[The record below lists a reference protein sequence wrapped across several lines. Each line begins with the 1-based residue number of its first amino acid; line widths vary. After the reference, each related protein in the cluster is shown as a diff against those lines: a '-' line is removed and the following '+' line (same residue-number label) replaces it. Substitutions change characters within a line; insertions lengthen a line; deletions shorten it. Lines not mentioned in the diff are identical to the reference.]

1 MWLILALTG
10 SGVAAGVLSALQF
23 LPMLLFSAWG
33 GVLADRIPKRR
44 LITATQLAMA
54 VPALTLFAVTVTGV
68 VAPWM
73 VFALVF
79 LRGTANSIE
88 NPARQS
94 FVIEMVGPD
103 RVVNAVSLN
112 SVLIHAA
119 RVIGPAIAG
128 TMILLWG
135 VEPCFL
141 LNAATFAAM
150 VFALRGMNPGQLGPP
165 PAAPRRRGAVRD
177 GLRYVAR
184 TPALAIPLA
193 MMALVGTLGFNFH
206 TLLPLLA
213 RFAFEG
219 GAGAYTA
226 LAVAMGAGSVMGALA
241 TASRTHV
248 GPGLVTGAALAFGLV
263 ALAAAAAPTLHAEIA
278 LLVPLGAAS
287 VAFAAGVNSMLQ
299 LAAAPEMRGRV
310 MGLYTIVFLGSTPIG
325 GPLVGWLSETAGP
338 RSGLVL
344 AGMAALVAAAGAGAA
359 WTRGSGPLAWVL
371 NRFRHHGRRGSDGV
385 QTDGPHGRARDRARG
400 DGDCERVR
408 REGGAERDG
417 AAAERRHRLHGVR
430 HHRHVGGAPDAE
442 GAEAVHGDGHD
453 RVAR

>member
-10 SGVAAGVLSALQF
+10 SGVAVGIVSALQF
-23 LPMLLFSAWG
+23 LPMLLFAAWG

-44 LITATQLAMA
+44 LITITQVAMA

-79 LRGTANSIE
+79 MRGTANAIE

-112 SVLIHAA
+112 SVLIHGA

-128 TMILLWG
+128 VLILLWG

-141 LNAATFAAM
+141 VNAASFGAM
-150 VFALRGMNPGQLGPP
+150 VFALRTMNPAQLGPAP
-165 PAAPRRRGAVRD
+165 PAPRRRGAVRAC
-177 GLRYVAR
+177 LRHVAR

-193 MMALVGTLGFNFH
+193 MMAVVGTLGFNFH

-213 RFAFEG
+213 RFAFDG
-219 GAGAYTA
+219 GAAAYTA
-226 LAVAMGAGSVMGALA
+226 LAVAMAAGSVVGALV

-248 GPGLVTGAALAFGLV
+248 GPRLRHRRGARLRGAGAGRGRRADALPV
-263 ALAAAAAPTLHAEIA
+263 AIA
-278 LLVPLGAAS
+278 LLVPLGGVS
-287 VAFAAGVNSMLQ
+287 VMFAAGVNSMLQ

-310 MGLYTIVFLGSTPIG
+310 MALYAIVFLGSTPLG
-325 GPLVGWLSETAGP
+325 GPLVGWLSEVAGP

-344 AGMAALVAAAGAGAA
+344 AGVAALAAAAGAGVAFG
-359 WTRGSGPLAWVL
+359 RI
-371 NRFRHHGRRGSDGV
+371 RHHGRREKDDS
-385 QTDGPHGRARDRARG
+385 QAESAPLRARDRARG
-400 DGDCERVR
+400 GGDRARVR
-408 REGGAERDG
+408 REGGAGVDRP
-417 AAAERRHRLHGVR
+417 AAAERRHRGDRVR
-430 HHRHVGGAPDAE
+430 RHRHVGGPADAE
-442 GAEAVHGDGHD
+442 GAQALQGQRHD
-453 RVAR
+453 RVA

>member
-10 SGVAAGVLSALQF
+10 SGVAVGVVSALQF
-23 LPMLLFSAWG
+23 LPMLLFAAWG
-33 GVLADRIPKRR
+33 GALADRIPKRR
-44 LITATQLAMA
+44 LITTTQLAMA

-94 FVIEMVGPD
+94 FVVELVGPD

-141 LNAATFAAM
+141 INVATFGAM
-150 VFALRGMNPGQLGPP
+150 VIALHTMNPAQLGSSPP
-165 PAAPRRRGAVRD
+165 APRRRGAVRD
-177 GLRYVAR
+177 CLRHAAR

-193 MMALVGTLGFNFH
+193 MMALVGTLAFNFH

-213 RFAFEG
+213 RFAFDG

-226 LAVAMGAGSVMGALA
+226 LAVAMGAGSIAGALA

-248 GPGLVTGAALAFGLV
+248 GPRFVTIAALGFGAIALV
-263 ALAAAAAPTLHAEIA
+263 AAAAPTLPVAVA

-287 VAFAAGVNSMLQ
+287 VAFAAGINSMLQ
-299 LAAAPEMRGRV
+299 LAAAPDMRGRV
-310 MGLYTIVFLGSTPIG
+310 MGLYAIVFLGSTPIG

-338 RSGLVL
+338 RAGLVL
-344 AGMAALVAAAGAGAA
+344 AGVAALAAAGGAGVAF
-359 WTRGSGPLAWVL
+359 G
-371 NRFRHHGRRGSDGV
+371 RFRHHGRREADDLPAPNAPGA
-385 QTDGPHGRARDRARG
+385 ARDRARG
-400 DGDCERVR
+400 GGDCGVR
-408 REGGAERDG
+408 REGGTGLGLDRPAG
-417 AAAERRHRLHGVR
+417 QRRHGRDRVR
-430 HHRHVGGAPDAE
+430 HHRHVGGTPDPA
-442 GAEAVHGDGHD
+442 GDQAVSGQRHD
-453 RVAR
+453 RVA

>member
-1 MWLILALTG
+1 VWLILALTG
-10 SGVAAGVLSALQF
+10 SGVAVGIVSALQF
-23 LPMLLFSAWG
+23 LPMLLFAAWG

-44 LITATQLAMA
+44 LITATQIAMA
-54 VPALTLFAVTVTGV
+54 IPALTLFAVTVTGV

-112 SVLIHAA
+112 SVLVHAA

-128 TMILLWG
+128 TLILLWG

-141 LNAATFAAM
+141 VNAASFGAM
-150 VFALRGMNPGQLGPP
+150 IFALRSMNPAQLGPAP
-165 PAAPRRRGAVRD
+165 PAPRRRGAVRAC
-177 GLRYVAR
+177 LRHVAR

-193 MMALVGTLGFNFH
+193 MMAVVGTLGFNFH

-226 LAVAMGAGSVMGALA
+226 LAVAMAAGSVVGALA
-241 TASRTHV
+241 TASRTHI
-248 GPGLVTGAALAFGLV
+248 GPRLVTGAALGFGVLALV
-263 ALAAAAAPTLHAEIA
+263 AAAAPTLPVAIA

-287 VAFAAGVNSMLQ
+287 VTFAAGINSMLQ

-310 MGLYTIVFLGSTPIG
+310 MALYAIVFLGSTPIG
-325 GPLVGWLSETAGP
+325 GPLVGWLSQTAGP
-338 RSGLVL
+338 RAGLVL
-344 AGMAALVAAAGAGAA
+344 AGVAALAAAAGAGVAF
-359 WTRGSGPLAWVL
+359 R
-371 NRFRHHGRRGSDGV
+371 RFRHHGRRGTDDFQADGAAE
-385 QTDGPHGRARDRARG
+385 PARDRARG
-400 DGDCERVR
+400 GGDRARLR
-408 REGGAERDG
+408 REGGARVERP
-417 AAAERRHRLHGVR
+417 AADCRHRNDRVR
-430 HHRHVGGAPDAE
+430 HHRDVGGAPDPE
-442 GAEAVHGDGHD
+442 GDKAVQGERHD
-453 RVAR
+453 RLPG

>member
-1 MWLILALTG
+1 M
-10 SGVAAGVLSALQF
+10 SALQF
-23 LPMLLFSAWG
+23 LPMLLFAAWG

-44 LITATQLAMA
+44 LITITQIAMA
-54 VPALTLFAVTVTGV
+54 VPALTLFAVTVTGI

-128 TMILLWG
+128 ALILLWG

-141 LNAATFAAM
+141 VNAASFGAM
-150 VFALRGMNPGQLGPP
+150 IFALRTMNPAQLGPAP
-165 PAAPRRRGAVRD
+165 PAPRRQGAVRAC
-177 GLRYVAR
+177 LRHVAR

-193 MMALVGTLGFNFH
+193 MMAVVGTLGFNFH

-213 RFAFEG
+213 RFAFDG

-226 LAVAMGAGSVMGALA
+226 LAVAMAAGSVVGALA
-241 TASRTHV
+241 TASRTHI
-248 GPGLVTGAALAFGLV
+248 GPRLVTGAALGFGVL
-263 ALAAAAAPTLHAEIA
+263 ALIAATAPTLPVAIA
-278 LLVPLGAAS
+278 LLVPLGAVS
-287 VAFAAGVNSMLQ
+287 VTFAAGINSMLQ

-310 MGLYTIVFLGSTPIG
+310 MALYSIVFLGSTPIG
-325 GPLVGWLSETAGP
+325 GPLVGWLSEVAGP
-338 RSGLVL
+338 RSGPRP
-344 AGMAALVAAAGAGAA
+344 G
-359 WTRGSGPLAWVL
+359 
-371 NRFRHHGRRGSDGV
+371 GRRG
-385 QTDGPHGRARDRARG
+385 A
-400 DGDCERVR
+400 
-408 REGGAERDG
+408 
-417 AAAERRHRLHGVR
+417 RHRGRCRRRLQ
-430 HHRHVGGAPDAE
+430 AIPPSWPA
-442 GAEAVHGDGHD
+442 
-453 RVAR
+453 